1 MDLYSVS
8 AGVSVGNELSR
19 NARDQN
25 SFRIQ
30 QNATMIEGAARTIA
44 NDKKQQTTDTEFK
57 VATDGMGVGEAPGG
71 VIKATRGTLFQETA
85 DNFTSV
91 GKRLGIGAKG
101 AGGAA
106 TAGEIGADGVRAG
119 AAPLFSSGP
128 GAGRSLGVVAG
139 GQDAATT
146 GGDALTARQALI
158 ASTPSEEGAV
168 LTGRTA
174 GAGATSVARGAGT
187 VAQVGEDAVD
197 TSRAAAGINAAT
209 GGFDSLKD
217 AGYSVSKF
225 MLNKTTGMTSEIG
238 LEAGSKVLGA
248 AGGLIAGGT
257 DISNLMD
264 TGKVFKPHESGWSE
278 AGNIGTMAG
287 AALDMASI
295 AIPVLAPLALGTNL
309 LSAAASTWGQHVDDA
324 GTISRDSAPPP
335 SEVLSTHPAFAAV
348 GMVASVHSQ
357 SSIVS

>member
-1 MDLYSVS
+1 
-8 AGVSVGNELSR
+8 
-19 NARDQN
+19 
-25 SFRIQ
+25 
-30 QNATMIEGAARTIA
+30 MIEGAARTIA

-71 VIKATRGTLFQETA
+71 IIKATRGTLFQETA

-91 GKRLGIGAKG
+91 GKRLGLGAKG
-101 AGGAA
+101 AGSSISS
-106 TAGEIGADGVRAG
+106 AGEIGADGVRAG

-139 GQDAATT
+139 GKDAATT
-146 GGDALTARQALI
+146 GGDALTARQALV
-158 ASTPSEEGAV
+158 ASTPAVGQDGAV
-168 LTGRTA
+168 LTGTTEG

-295 AIPVLAPLALGTNL
+295 AVPVLAPLALATNL

-324 GTISRDSAPPP
+324 GTISRDSKPPP